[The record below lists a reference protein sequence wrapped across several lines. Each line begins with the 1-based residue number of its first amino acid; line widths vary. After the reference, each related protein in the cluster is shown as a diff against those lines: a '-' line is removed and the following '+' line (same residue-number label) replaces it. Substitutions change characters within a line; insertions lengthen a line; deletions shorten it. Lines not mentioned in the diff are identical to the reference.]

1 MKTRFKSTLKA
12 ILFWYTA
19 AILVLTITSIDS
31 IVEGGFRYLV
41 GAFIVNIGLIT
52 LCRIHI
58 TADDLP
64 VITGT
69 EWIVNKL
76 SK

>member
-1 MKTRFKSTLKA
+1 MKTLTLKA

-19 AILVLTITSIDS
+19 IIFVLTIASIDC
-31 IVEGGFRYLV
+31 IVEGGFGYLV
-41 GAFIVNIGLIT
+41 VVFIVNIGLIT
-52 LCRIHI
+52 LCRILI

-69 EWIVNKL
+69 KWIVNKL

>member
-1 MKTRFKSTLKA
+1 MKTRFKSALKA

-19 AILVLTITSIDS
+19 AILVLTIASIDS

-41 GAFIVNIGLIT
+41 VAFIVNIGLIT

>member
-1 MKTRFKSTLKA
+1 MKTKFKLTLKA

-19 AILVLTITSIDS
+19 MIFVLTIAGIDS
-31 IVEGGFRYLV
+31 IVEEGFGHLV
-41 GAFIVNIGLIT
+41 AMFILNIGLII
-52 LCRIHI
+52 LCKLNI

-69 EWIVNKL
+69 KWIINKL

>member
-1 MKTRFKSTLKA
+1 MKTKFKLISKV

-19 AILVLTITSIDS
+19 AILVLTIASIDS
-31 IVEGGFRYLV
+31 IVEGGFGYLV
-41 GAFIVNIGLIT
+41 VAFIVNIGLIT
-52 LCRIHI
+52 LCRMHI

-64 VITGT
+64 IITGT
-69 EWIVNKL
+69 KWIVNKL

>member
-1 MKTRFKSTLKA
+1 MKTRLKLTLKA

-19 AILVLTITSIDS
+19 TIFMLTIASIDS
-31 IVEGGFRYLV
+31 IVEGGFGYLV
-41 GAFIVNIGLIT
+41 VAFIVNIGLIT

-64 VITGT
+64 IITGT
-69 EWIVNKL
+69 KWIIDKL
-76 SK
+76 K

>member
-1 MKTRFKSTLKA
+1 MKTRFKLTLKA

-19 AILVLTITSIDS
+19 MTLVLTIASIDS
-31 IVEGGFRYLV
+31 IVEDGFGHLV
-41 GAFIVNIGLIT
+41 AILIVNIGLIL
-52 LCRIHI
+52 LCKLNIKQ
-58 TADDLP
+58 DDIP

-69 EWIVNKL
+69 KWIVNKL

>member
-1 MKTRFKSTLKA
+1 MKTKFKLISKV

-19 AILVLTITSIDS
+19 ATLVLTIASIDS
-31 IVEGGFRYLV
+31 IVEGGFGYLV
-41 GAFIVNIGLIT
+41 VAFIVNIGLIT
-52 LCRIHI
+52 LCRMHI

-69 EWIVNKL
+69 KWIVNKL

>member
-1 MKTRFKSTLKA
+1 MKTKLKLTLKA

-19 AILVLTITSIDS
+19 IIFVLTIASIDC
-31 IVEGGFRYLV
+31 IVKGGFGYLV
-41 GAFIVNIGLIT
+41 VVFIVNIGLIT
-52 LCRIHI
+52 LCRILI

-69 EWIVNKL
+69 KWIVNKL

>member
-1 MKTRFKSTLKA
+1 MKTKLILKA

-19 AILVLTITSIDS
+19 ILLVLTIASIDS
-31 IVEGGFRYLV
+31 IVEDGFSHLI
-41 GAFIVNIGLIT
+41 AILIVNIGLII
-52 LCRIHI
+52 LCKLNIKQ
-58 TADDLP
+58 DDIP

-69 EWIVNKL
+69 KWIVNKL

>member
-1 MKTRFKSTLKA
+1 MKTRLKLTLKA

-19 AILVLTITSIDS
+19 MLLVLTIASIDS
-31 IVEGGFRYLV
+31 IVEGGFGYLV
-41 GAFIVNIGLIT
+41 VAFIVNIGLIT

-64 VITGT
+64 IITGT
-69 EWIVNKL
+69 KWIIDKL
-76 SK
+76 K